1 MPPESYAPIREVRE
15 LLTALG
21 YRQPDAVPL
30 PKDPIEHTLSVQL
43 TGAADSP
50 ENRSGAASDSQ
61 LVGLWLQS
69 KHNAGTRTGYQHDF
83 GVFQEVLLLGLPAVT
98 SEALPAR
105 PHSLSSIS
113 VRHLEFFL
121 THLSTL
127 KLSPASI
134 TRKLSAVKSLLRFA
148 HATGYLKFNVG
159 VVVTAPRFVSDN
171 AGRILSEFQVSECVR
186 GARTLRDRTLIRFL
200 YLSGVRV
207 SEAVQLKWADLTVRE
222 DRLIVSIVGKGNRL
236 RHVFLP
242 LAMHADLQRFRETS
256 MTPFVF
262 ETRGGNPMC
271 AKDAWSVVKRAA
283 QRAGMTV
290 LPSPHFLRHSHASHA
305 IRHGAPIHVVQQT
318 LGHQSVQTTGRYL
331 HLEQGE
337 SSAMYL
343 ETTK

>member
-1 MPPESYAPIREVRE
+1 MPESYAPIRDVRDM
-15 LLTALG
+15 LTALG
-21 YRQPDAVPL
+21 YRKPDAAPL
-30 PKDPIEHTLSVQL
+30 PKDPVEHTLSVQL

-61 LVGLWLQS
+61 LVALWLQS
-69 KHNAGTRTGYQHDF
+69 KHNAGTRSGYQYDF
-83 GVFQEVLLLGLPAVT
+83 GLFQEVLLGLPAMA

-121 THLSTL
+121 SHLSTL
-127 KLSPASI
+127 PLAPASI
-134 TRKLSAVKSLLRFA
+134 TRKLNTVKSLFSFA
-148 HATGYLKFNVG
+148 HATGYLKFNIG
-159 VVVTAPRFVSDN
+159 VVVKLPPVASDN
-171 AGRILSEFQVSECVR
+171 ANRILSEFQVSECVR

-200 YLSGVRV
+200 YLSGARV
-207 SEAVQLKWADLTVRE
+207 SEAVHIKWDDLTVRD
-222 DRLIVSIVGKGNRL
+222 DRLIVSILGKGSRL

-242 LAMHADLQRFRETS
+242 VAIYADLQRFRETS

-262 ETRGGNPMC
+262 ETRGGKPMV
-271 AKDAWSVVKRAA
+271 AKDAWRIVKRAA
-283 QRAGMTV
+283 RRAGLTV
-290 LPSPHFLRHSHASHA
+290 APSPHFLRHSHASHA

-343 ETTK
+343 EKVK